1 MDNRFII
8 YTLYNG
14 EFDER
19 TESTNDIIAA
29 LEAVAIY
36 LRDPD
41 CCHAC
46 IEDLHTGEIILRY
59 WQE

>member
-14 EFDER
+14 ESDEK
-19 TESTNDIIAA
+19 TEPTNDIVAA

-36 LRDPD
+36 LRDPN
-41 CCHAC
+41 CCHVC

-59 WQE
+59 WRD